1 MSSLIPNS
9 QVSQNDSAAIPLAA
23 SPQPPS
29 NPKKNFYSFTVKTI
43 IFGATA
49 ATVLL
54 AIKCI
59 KQEQITLNDP
69 RILNNFEAKF
79 IAFSSEKI
87 IATAAGVC
95 ALLAVEVYKKNKTVE
110 RLAARNLELQNEVN
124 ILTTTLQEKAIE
136 IQQLNQSLAI
146 PSISSEGEPTL
157 TPPPFIESTP
167 RIRMDTSYEVLAT
180 PPRKP
185 PLVPPTPAT
194 HAARIL
200 RVLYND
206 ELNMENSE
214 QILQGEIEDEISST
228 PFSSPHSTPPTP
240 SKDAARHLRK
250 IFSEEPNF

>member
-1 MSSLIPNS
+1 MSSLTPNS

-23 SPQPPS
+23 SPHQPS
-29 NPKKNFYSFTVKTI
+29 NLKKNFYSFTVKTI

-59 KQEQITLNDP
+59 KQEQITLTDP
-69 RILNNFEAKF
+69 RILNNFESKF
-79 IAFSSEKI
+79 IAISSEKI
-87 IATAAGVC
+87 IATAVGAC
-95 ALLAVEVYKKNKTVE
+95 ALLALEVYKKNKMVE
-110 RLAARNLELQNEVN
+110 QLAVRNLELQEEVN
-124 ILTTTLQEKAIE
+124 ILTTTLQEKATE

-146 PSISSEGEPTL
+146 PSVSSEVEPTL
-157 TPPPFIESTP
+157 IPPSLIESTP
-167 RIRMDTSYEVLAT
+167 WIRTDTCYEVLAT
-180 PPRKP
+180 PPKKP
-185 PLVPPTPAT
+185 PLIPPTPAT

-206 ELNMENSE
+206 ELNVENNE
-214 QILQGEIEDEISST
+214 QTLPEEVEDEISST